1 MKLYQYIKKGL
12 ITGSIA
18 VLALC
23 ACQKNSAD
31 QPNETQNIESS
42 TSAISQNTGE
52 DGQQSQQDADDNA
65 QQGETAEAQN
75 SGESQTIADDESV
88 SRDVFAMDTYMT
100 VTAFGSHAQE
110 AVSQAVA
117 EINRLDALL
126 STGSA
131 DSEVSKINQGQ
142 GTDLSEDTT
151 YLLSRSLELYDSTDH
166 VFNIAVYPLMEA
178 WGFTSGNYKVPD
190 QATLDDLLTY
200 TDVSKINFNQE
211 EASVD
216 FDMEGMKIDL
226 GGIAKGYTSTRIM
239 DIYKAC
245 GVTSGLVN
253 LGGNVQVLGTK
264 TDGSAWRIGIQD
276 PQDTEGYLGALSVV
290 DKAVITSGGYERYF
304 EENGKTYHHIID
316 PATGYPAEN
325 GLISV
330 TIVSTDGTLADGLS
344 TSLFIMGKDKAI
356 DYWRAHS
363 DEFDM
368 ILMDDARGMYVSE
381 GIADDFTSDL
391 DYEVVTK

>member
-12 ITGSIA
+12 IVGSI
-18 VLALC
+18 VVFVMC
-23 ACQKNSAD
+23 ACQKNNTD
-31 QPNETQNIESS
+31 QPNEAQNIESS
-42 TSAISQNTGE
+42 TSDISQNTGE
-52 DGQQSQQDADDNA
+52 DEKQ
-65 QQGETAEAQN
+65 
-75 SGESQTIADDESV
+75 SQTIDEDESI
-88 SRDVFAMDTYMT
+88 SQDIFAMDTYMT

-110 AVSQAVA
+110 AVDQAVA
-117 EINRLDALL
+117 EINRLDTLL

-131 DSEVSKINQGQ
+131 DSEVSKINQGLE
-142 GTDLSEDTT
+142 TNLSEDTT

-178 WGFTSGNYKVPD
+178 WGFTSGNYRVPD
-190 QATLDDLLTY
+190 QSTLDDLLTY
-200 TDVSKINFNQE
+200 TDVSKINFNQKA
-211 EASVD
+211 ASVD
-216 FDMEGMKIDL
+216 FDMEGMKVDL

-253 LGGNVQVLGTK
+253 LGGNVQVLGAK

-276 PQDTEGYLGALSVV
+276 PQDSESYLGALSIV

-304 EENGKTYHHIID
+304 EQDGKTYHHIID

-330 TIVSTDGTLADGLS
+330 TIVSADGTLADGLS

-356 DYWRAHS
+356 AYWQAHS

-368 ILMDDARGMYVSE
+368 ILMDDVRGIYVSE

-391 DYEVVTK
+391 DYEVVKK

>member
-12 ITGSIA
+12 IVGSI
-18 VLALC
+18 VVFVMC
-23 ACQKNSAD
+23 ACQKNNTD
-31 QPNETQNIESS
+31 QPNEAQNIESS
-42 TSAISQNTGE
+42 TSDISQNTGE
-52 DGQQSQQDADDNA
+52 DEKQ
-65 QQGETAEAQN
+65 
-75 SGESQTIADDESV
+75 SQTIDEDESI
-88 SRDVFAMDTYMT
+88 SQDIFAMDTYMT

-110 AVSQAVA
+110 AVDQAVA
-117 EINRLDALL
+117 EINRLDTLL

-131 DSEVSKINQGQ
+131 DSEVSKINQGLE
-142 GTDLSEDTT
+142 TNLSEDTT

-178 WGFTSGNYKVPD
+178 WGFTSGNYRVPD
-190 QATLDDLLTY
+190 RSTLDDLLTY
-200 TDVSKINFNQE
+200 TDVSKINFNQKA
-211 EASVD
+211 ASVD
-216 FDMEGMKIDL
+216 FDMEGMKVDL

-253 LGGNVQVLGTK
+253 LGGNVQVLGAK

-276 PQDTEGYLGALSVV
+276 PQDSESYLGALSIV

-304 EENGKTYHHIID
+304 EQDGKTYHHIID

-330 TIVSTDGTLADGLS
+330 TIVSVDGTLADGLS

-356 DYWRAHS
+356 DYWQAHS

-368 ILMDDARGMYVSE
+368 ILMDDARSLYVSE
-381 GIADDFTSDL
+381 GIADDFVSDL
-391 DYEVVTK
+391 DYEIVTK

>member
-12 ITGSIA
+12 IVGSI
-18 VLALC
+18 VVFVMC
-23 ACQKNSAD
+23 ACQKNSDIA
-31 QPNETQNIESS
+31 QSSQQAVIEGTQNNYQKTEANGQTVQDETG
-42 TSAISQNTGE
+42 TS
-52 DGQQSQQDADDNA
+52 
-65 QQGETAEAQN
+65 EAQT
-75 SGESQTIADDESV
+75 ETIELEDAVAGESV
-88 SRDVFAMDTYMT
+88 SQDVFAMDTYMT
-100 VTAFGSHAQE
+100 VTAFGSHAEE
-110 AVSQAVA
+110 AVAQAVA

-126 STGSA
+126 SIGSA
-131 DSEVSKINQGQ
+131 DSEVSKINQGLEKN
-142 GTDLSEDTT
+142 LSEDTT

-178 WGFTSGNYKVPD
+178 WGFTSGNYRVPD
-190 QATLDDLLTY
+190 QSTLDDLLTY
-200 TDVSKINFNQE
+200 TDVSKINFNQKD
-211 EASVD
+211 ASVD

-226 GGIAKGYTSTRIM
+226 GGIAKGYTSTKIM
-239 DIYKAC
+239 DIYKNC

-276 PQDTEGYLGALSVV
+276 PQNSESYLGALSVA

-304 EENGKTYHHIID
+304 EQDGKTYHHIID
-316 PATGYPAEN
+316 PTTGYPAEN

-330 TIVSTDGTLADGLS
+330 TIVSADGTLADGLS
-344 TSLFIMGKDKAI
+344 ASLFIMGKDKAI
-356 DYWRAHS
+356 AYWQAHS

-368 ILMDDARGMYVSE
+368 ILMDDVRGIYVSE

-391 DYEVVTK
+391 DYEVVKK